1 MPPPAA
7 DRNLL
12 FGILAMQ
19 MDFISRGQLVDA
31 MQAWVFDKQKSLG
44 EILCAQKVLD
54 QDSRALLDTL
64 VEKHVARHDNDVE
77 KSLAATGSAA
87 DVRKQLSSITDAD
100 VQASLSHVAPV
111 SATEADPYATVAPA
125 PASRTDTSGE
135 KPGPLPSGL
144 LPSSGMRFHIIR
156 PHAKGGLGEVF
167 VARDEELDRE
177 VALKEI
183 QDCQADNPDS
193 RTRFM
198 LEAEITGGLEH
209 PGIVPVYGLGAYAD
223 GRPYYAM
230 RFIRGDS
237 MKEAIERFH
246 KASANL
252 SPGERALE
260 LRSLLGRLV
269 DVCNAIAYAHSRDIL
284 HRDLKPA
291 NIMLGKY
298 GETLVVDWGL
308 AKPLGQ
314 PEKPG
319 KASEPGE
326 GSLMPSS
333 MSMASQTV
341 VGAAVGT
348 PQYMSP
354 EQASGKLDQL
364 GPASDVYSLGATL
377 YCILTGQS
385 PIPDSNV
392 GVVLQR
398 VQRGDFPKPRAV
410 KADVPAALEAVCLK
424 AMAHKPADR
433 YATAR
438 LLADDVEH
446 WLADEPVSAWPEPW
460 TVKARRWIGRHATL
474 VTGAASAVV
483 VALVA
488 LIVAAVLLTAA
499 NERERLAKEKAEEN
513 YQMARAAVDRYHTEV
528 SEHDLLKEPGMQPL
542 RKRLLQAAEE
552 YYKKFRAER
561 RNDPNVQGELGKAT
575 FRLAQ
580 ITDEIG
586 ARPEAITLH
595 EEAATLFETL
605 PVAKAS
611 ADFASDQAACY
622 HHLGRLNRITDQIGK
637 SDQYYDKA
645 LKRWDELLEA
655 SPDEERLLA
664 GRARTRMGIG
674 NAQQTARRLDAA
686 RSTYEK
692 SLAEWGALAKAHPQT
707 VEYQRELA
715 VNQTNLAM
723 IYRSR
728 AGKEKDATAAFRA
741 AHAIQKTLADDW
753 PNISKYQDDLARTS
767 FNLAE
772 SLMPTA
778 EAEGFFVEAAN
789 RWQTLGNQ
797 HPAVTAYQTRLAE
810 AHIAIADMFCD
821 IDAKKAEPH
830 AERALAIQRKL
841 VEKHE
846 DDPNHHGD
854 LARGLY
860 TFAEVCRADRQADRE
875 KEAQSAYEEAIGIQE
890 RLVRE
895 KSESP
900 RFQRDLAKSHNGLG
914 VLHASRLRDE
924 KAVDAYKKA
933 LISWEKLAKAYPDDQ
948 EYAVGLSRTYLN
960 LGNMSHL
967 TGDLKKADGW
977 YSQAVASFDLQK
989 LQSLDTPAIKNVLC
1003 SAHWMRADTRTQ
1015 LKQHGDALPDWNRAF
1030 ELARSSQK
1038 PAIQLP
1044 RAAALARAGKHA
1056 EAVAEVRPLVGK
1068 AKAGE
1073 SLYRFACVYALSAG
1087 AASANAKLSSI
1098 EERAFAFEKLSNE
1111 YAAEAMKL
1119 LLSARDIGYFK
1130 SLATQK
1136 RLFADPDL
1144 EAIRERPEFQKLAG
1158 EYKVQ

>member
-1 MPPPAA
+1 MPQPAA

-19 MDFISRGQLVDA
+19 MDFITREQLVDA
-31 MQAWVFDKQKSLG
+31 MQAWVFDKQKPLG
-44 EILCAQKVLD
+44 EILCAQKAID
-54 QDSRALLDTL
+54 WDSRALLDAL
-64 VEKHVARHDNDVE
+64 VQKHVAKHDNDVE
-77 KSLAATGSAA
+77 KSLAATSSAG

-100 VQASLSHVAPV
+100 VQASLSHVPTAPAAPVV
-111 SATEADPYATVAPA
+111 SATDIDPYATVAPA
-125 PASRTDTSGE
+125 PASRTDLAAD
-135 KPGPLPSGL
+135 KPSMLPSGVIS
-144 LPSSGMRFHIIR
+144 SSGHRFHIIR

-167 VARDEELDRE
+167 VAHDEELDRE

-183 QDCQADNPDS
+183 QDRQADNPDC

-209 PGIVPVYGLGAYAD
+209 PGIVPVYGLGAYPD

-237 MKEAIERFH
+237 LKEAIDRFH
-246 KASANL
+246 KASPSMA
-252 SPGERALE
+252 PGERALE
-260 LRSLLGRLV
+260 LRSLLGRLIG
-269 DVCNAIAYAHSRDIL
+269 VCNAIAYAHSRDIL
-284 HRDLKPA
+284 HRDIKPA
-291 NIMLGKY
+291 NIMLGKF

-308 AKPLGQ
+308 AKPCGQ
-314 PEKPG
+314 PEKKG
-319 KASEPGE
+319 KSSEPGE
-326 GSLMPSS
+326 GSLMPNS
-333 MSMASQTV
+333 MNTASQTV

-354 EQASGKLDQL
+354 EQASGRLDEL

-377 YCILTGQS
+377 YCILTGHS
-385 PIPDSNV
+385 PIPDNNL

-410 KADVPAALEAVCLK
+410 KADVHPALEAVCLK
-424 AMAHKPADR
+424 AMALKPGDR

-438 LLADDVEH
+438 LLADDIEH

-499 NERERLAKEKAEEN
+499 NERERLAKEKAEQN

-542 RKRLLQAAEE
+542 RQRLLKAAEE
-552 YYKKFRAER
+552 YYKKFRADR

-586 ARPEAITLH
+586 ARPEAIKLH

-605 PVAKAS
+605 PAAKAN
-611 ADFASDQAACY
+611 ADFARDQAACY
-622 HHLGRLNRITDQIGK
+622 HHLGRLYRVTDQIGK
-637 SDQYYDKA
+637 SDEHYDKA
-645 LKRWDELLEA
+645 LKRWDDLLDRSPNEEL
-655 SPDEERLLA
+655 LLA

-686 RSTYEK
+686 RGTYEK
-692 SLAEWGALAKAHPQT
+692 SLQEWGALAKAHPQT

-715 VNQTNLAM
+715 VNQNNLAM

-728 AGKEKDATAAFRA
+728 VGKEKDATAAFRA

-778 EAEGFFVEAAN
+778 EAEVYFLEAAS

-797 HPAVTAYQTRLAE
+797 HPAVIAYQTRLAE
-810 AHIAIADMFCD
+810 AHMALADMLCEVD
-821 IDAKKAEPH
+821 TKKAEPH
-830 AERALAIQRKL
+830 AEQALALQRKL
-841 VEKHE
+841 VEKHKT
-846 DDPNHHGD
+846 DPNHQGD
-854 LARGLY
+854 LARGLF

-875 KEAQSAYEEAIGIQE
+875 KEAQSAYEEALGIQE
-890 RLVRE
+890 ALVRE
-895 KSESP
+895 KSASP
-900 RFQRDLAKSHNGLG
+900 RFQRDLAKSYNGLG

-933 LISWEKLAKAYPDDQ
+933 LANWEKLVKAHPDDQ
-948 EYAVGLSRTYLN
+948 EYAIGLSRTYLN

-967 TGDLKKADGW
+967 TGDLKKADAW
-977 YSQAVASFDLQK
+977 YSHAVASLDAQNLK
-989 LQSLDTPAIKNVLC
+989 SLDTPMVKNVLC
-1003 SAHWMRADTRTQ
+1003 SVHWMRADTRTQ
-1015 LKQHGDALPDWNRAF
+1015 LKQHAEALPDWTRAF
-1030 ELARSSQK
+1030 ELARPGQK

-1044 RAAALARAGKHA
+1044 RAAALARVGKYA
-1056 EAVAEVRPLVGK
+1056 EAAAEIGPLVGK

-1073 SLYRFACVYALSAG
+1073 SLYRFASVYALCSG
-1087 AASANAKLSSI
+1087 AASGRKDLAD
-1098 EERAFAFEKLSNE
+1098 E

-1119 LLSARDIGYFK
+1119 LLSARDVGYFK

-1144 EAIRERPEFQKLAG
+1144 EAIRERPEFRKLA
-1158 EYKVQ
+1158 EDYKVR